1 MIMRKKRTRSNNQS
15 NLDNNVLTSDITLMS
30 LMGVF
35 DDAIEDQN
43 DREQSTS
50 FDGALSK
57 STMNRKD
64 RRTGFFQ
71 RKELQLHTT
80 IRKGKTTG

>member
-1 MIMRKKRTRSNNQS
+1 
-15 NLDNNVLTSDITLMS
+15 
-30 LMGVF
+30 MGVF
-35 DDAIEDQN
+35 DENIDEKTNNN

-80 IRKGKTTG
+80 IRKGKTTGQNTYILSPDQVKFTQENL

>member
-1 MIMRKKRTRSNNQS
+1 
-15 NLDNNVLTSDITLMS
+15 
-30 LMGVF
+30 MGVF
-35 DDAIEDQN
+35 DEAIDENNNNNNNERD
-43 DREQSTS
+43 QSTS

-71 RKELQLHTT
+71 RKEL
-80 IRKGKTTG
+80 

>member
-1 MIMRKKRTRSNNQS
+1 M
-15 NLDNNVLTSDITLMS
+15 DNNVLANDITLMS
-30 LMGVF
+30 PMGVF
-35 DDAIEDQN
+35 DDNMEEPN
-43 DREQSTS
+43 EREQSTS

-64 RRTGFFQ
+64 RNRGFFQ

-80 IRKGKTTG
+80 IRKGKTSG